1 MSSIILEIVSTTLED
16 GHQLEGTAGHE
27 QGSRISV
34 SVVGQSGAFRWAQK
48 LTAGGNLQIWGTI

>member
-34 SVVGQSGAFRWAQK
+34 SVVGQSGAFR
-48 LTAGGNLQIWGTI
+48 